1 MSGDFDGLTGHSEP
15 TYDASAMREEEAVQI
30 LAMREAVGELPEFAV
45 KEVAHDYFF
54 LRFLRGYQHNVKQ
67 ASKAYLDMLA
77 YREESDVKA
86 IHDELV
92 REGMP
97 WPWDMAQ
104 FEELRA
110 VVGPKGHL
118 HLHTHDLSGNILT
131 HTLVEPTLNGM
142 RAAIKAGLT
151 QSYVRMFAYLDE
163 WMLITQHKLCCE
175 RGHMVGEHMI
185 VDVAGIGMFS
195 FGGVIDLLKQF
206 GKSSKH
212 YAERLVHIDDV
223 NNTKLAMLIWPVIA
237 PWIPKHTAAKLRV
250 SGKHYAPML
259 LRQIAASELPRAMGG
274 TSTDARWAY
283 MESAPQ
289 PSEEGNA
296 AETLQ

>member
-97 WPWDMAQ
+97 WPWDMAVVKS
-104 FEELRA
+104 RA
-110 VVGPKGHL
+110 SWSTWLSWLSVRKSRKISWPAEIGSVV
-118 HLHTHDLSGNILT
+118 T
-131 HTLVEPTLNGM
+131 M
-142 RAAIKAGLT
+142 RAQGW
-151 QSYVRMFAYLDE
+151 R
-163 WMLITQHKLCCE
+163 
-175 RGHMVGEHMI
+175 
-185 VDVAGIGMFS
+185 
-195 FGGVIDLLKQF
+195 
-206 GKSSKH
+206 
-212 YAERLVHIDDV
+212 
-223 NNTKLAMLIWPVIA
+223 
-237 PWIPKHTAAKLRV
+237 
-250 SGKHYAPML
+250 
-259 LRQIAASELPRAMGG
+259 EL
-274 TSTDARWAY
+274 
-283 MESAPQ
+283 
-289 PSEEGNA
+289 
-296 AETLQ
+296 